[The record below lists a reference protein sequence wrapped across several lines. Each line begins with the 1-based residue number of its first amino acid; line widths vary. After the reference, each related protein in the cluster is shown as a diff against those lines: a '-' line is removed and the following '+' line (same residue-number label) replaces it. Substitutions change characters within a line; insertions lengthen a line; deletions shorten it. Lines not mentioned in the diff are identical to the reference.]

1 MELFTLIPTPSRRFP
16 KSRGPGGHKATAYPG
31 ELALLAWSHKIQGH
45 GSGKDSRQHG
55 FDSESAGYFDMGSPP
70 HPLGKWNGL
79 EFAPELRIKESV
91 TFSKGT
97 NRPTSNW

>member
-1 MELFTLIPTPSRRFP
+1 
-16 KSRGPGGHKATAYPG
+16 
-31 ELALLAWSHKIQGH
+31 
-45 GSGKDSRQHG
+45 
-55 FDSESAGYFDMGSPP
+55 MGSPP

-79 EFAPELRIKESV
+79 EFAPELQIKESG